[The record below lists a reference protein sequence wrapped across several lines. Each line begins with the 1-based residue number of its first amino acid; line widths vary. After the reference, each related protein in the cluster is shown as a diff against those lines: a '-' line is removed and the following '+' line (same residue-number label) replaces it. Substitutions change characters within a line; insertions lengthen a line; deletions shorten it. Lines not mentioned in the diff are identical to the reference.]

1 MQGSWGELGV
11 AKSGYVTGR
20 TAWVSDRTACYLAS
34 GRPAIVQDTGLGA
47 VLPVGAGLVAFDGVD
62 DAAEAIGAVLADYQ
76 RHAEAA
82 RQIAELHL
90 DSRKVLA
97 ELMEG
102 LLA

>member
-1 MQGSWGELGV
+1 M
-11 AKSGYVTGR
+11 
-20 TAWVSDRTACYLAS
+20 
-34 GRPAIVQDTGLGA
+34 
-47 VLPVGAGLVAFDGVD
+47 LPVGAGLVVFDGVD

-82 RQIAELHL
+82 RQIAEPHL